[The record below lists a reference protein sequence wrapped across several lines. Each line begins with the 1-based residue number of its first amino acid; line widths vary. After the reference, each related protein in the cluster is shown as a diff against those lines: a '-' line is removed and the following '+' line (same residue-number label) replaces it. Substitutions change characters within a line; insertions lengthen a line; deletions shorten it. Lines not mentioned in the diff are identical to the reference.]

1 MFWVESPTHLI
12 DFWSLKSLLK
22 LLEII
27 LVSNDFEISYAIFVS
42 VGPLSAHIYF
52 LKAKFDLKTLMYI
65 IMANGNSQ
73 PSHLHNIFARDGGLR
88 NFFVG

>member
-1 MFWVESPTHLI
+1 M
-12 DFWSLKSLLK
+12 LK

-27 LVSNDFEISYAIFVS
+27 LVSNDFEILYAIFAS
-42 VGPLSAHIYF
+42 VGPLAFISAHIYF